1 MASQKIKD
9 RIRRLREMTAGR
21 GCTEAEALSAAEKAA
36 QLMRDHGLSEADI
49 VMDEQKSKAKNRGG
63 SPVAAL
69 WPVIAYCTNTASI
82 IIDEGGNGVAV
93 SFVGREPGPA
103 IAVYL
108 RTVCERAV
116 DRAVRE
122 FKTGGFYRRRRGLA
136 SKRAAVNAFANAMVN
151 RLTSRLVELF
161 GPTISDEQRNEAKA
175 ALAQLYPSTS
185 PVRGP
190 RKDLR
195 HMGAAALGWAA
206 GSAVPLAHGVS
217 GGQGPRQIGGSH
229 V

>member
-1 MASQKIKD
+1 MASQKIRD

-36 QLMRDHGLSEADI
+36 QLMRDHGLSDADI
-49 VMDEQKSKAKNRGG
+49 VMDEQRSKAKNRGG

-82 IIDEGGNGVAV
+82 IIDEGGKGVAV

-116 DRAVRE
+116 DRAIRE
-122 FKTGGFYRRRRGLA
+122 FKTGGFYRRRRGLP

-151 RLTSRLVELF
+151 RLSSRLVDVF
-161 GPTISDEQRNEAKA
+161 GPTINDEQRDQAKS
-175 ALAQLYPSTS
+175 ALAERYPDRL

-195 HMGAAALGWAA
+195 HTEAAEAGWAA
-206 GSAVPLAHGVS
+206 GSAVPLSHGVS
-217 GGQGPRQIGGSH
+217 GGQAPRQIGGSH